1 MRCLIA
7 GGAGFL
13 GSHIAERFVQA
24 GHEVTVVD
32 GLLARTGGR
41 RENLADLLPRIQF
54 FDMPIEQIPDL
65 ARSVAE
71 SDLLVDCM
79 GWTCHRLALHD
90 PLYDM
95 RLNIGSHLA
104 LINAIP
110 QGWGKKAICLGSRSQ
125 YGNPNVEQI
134 TEATPST
141 PHDIQAAHKQAAE
154 SDWQVFSSIK
164 GFAVLSLRFG
174 NGFGPRQ
181 PVRGE
186 DIGLIGGFIRNL
198 LQGGQVE
205 LFGTGR
211 RRPVIYAG
219 DVAGAVLSCAQ
230 ASFHGFHMFN
240 LAGEDVILEELLELL
255 IREVGQGSWRL
266 REFPAEVKAI
276 DVGNAAF
283 SGDRLEA
290 FLGSVPR
297 TPLEAGIKRTVE
309 YFRETL

>member
-1 MRCLIA
+1 MKCLVA

-32 GLLARTGGR
+32 GLLARTGGC
-41 RENLADLLPRIQF
+41 RENLADLLPRIQV
-54 FDMPIEQIPDL
+54 FDMPIEQVPDR
-65 ARSVAE
+65 ARLVAE
-71 SDLLVDCM
+71 SDLLVDCL

-110 QGWGKKAICLGSRSQ
+110 QGWVKKVIWLGSRGQ
-125 YGNPNVEQI
+125 YGNPKVERI
-134 TEATPST
+134 TEATPSA
-141 PHDIQAAHKQAAE
+141 PQDIQAAHKQAAE
-154 SDWQVFSSIK
+154 SDWQVFSRTK
-164 GFAVLSLRFG
+164 GFAVISLRLG
-174 NGFGPRQ
+174 NCFGPRQ
-181 PVRGE
+181 PVWGE
-186 DIGLIGGFIRNL
+186 DIGLIGGFIRDL
-198 LQGGQVE
+198 LQGRPIE

-211 RRPVIYAG
+211 RRPVIYAA
-219 DVAGAVLSCAQ
+219 DVAEGVLSCAQ
-230 ASFHGFHMFN
+230 ASFHGFQMFN
-240 LAGEDVILEELLELL
+240 LAGADVILEELLQLL
-255 IREVGQGSWRL
+255 IREIGQGSYRL
-266 REFPAEVKAI
+266 QEFPAEVKAI

-297 TPLEAGIKRTVE
+297 TPLEAGIKWTVE
-309 YFRETL
+309 YFRESL